1 MRRRHALTLGAL
13 ALSLALVFG
22 LCTGALRVPV
32 IGEGVL
38 AGDNHP
44 DLPSA
49 PSAQTASAP
58 TLPGE
63 SRPAEATAAI
73 KATPEATPQ
82 SSPDPLL
89 QTSLPPAEALR
100 RLDLCGQ
107 LAGAD
112 PTARFEDTWRWLG
125 DEAAQLERG
134 RYAQARAWMSDRC
147 GPWTL
152 APDSERAQA
161 LRTELV
167 RRAAQSADLRD
178 QLRALESASVEPTEV
193 DAIAARRQLEAALAD
208 GRPELLRDIGRVLE
222 RSHYAS
228 PELLGPYA
236 GGGASS
242 LFTLLACDLGM
253 PCGADSEPVRLN
265 CVLNGACG
273 YGDYETLLF
282 DAFHGTH
289 AAQILQQHRALLLA
303 RIRAG
308 QIRGLFDPVPLPP
321 KP

>member
-1 MRRRHALTLGAL
+1 MRNRHAQTLAAI
-13 ALSLALVFG
+13 ALSLALVWS
-22 LCTGALRVPV
+22 LWTGALRVP
-32 IGEGVL
+32 GSS
-38 AGDNHP
+38 AGALVDTNNP
-44 DLPSA
+44 DPPA
-49 PSAQTASAP
+49 AAVTATDAAP
-58 TLPGE
+58 TLPRE
-63 SRPAEATAAI
+63 LRPAEAMVA
-73 KATPEATPQ
+73 PEAAAEAAAQ
-82 SSPDPLL
+82 SGPDPLL
-89 QTSLPPAEALR
+89 QTGLPPAEALR

-107 LAGAD
+107 MAGAD

-125 DEAAQLERG
+125 EEAAQLERG
-134 RYAQARAWMSDRC
+134 RYAQARAWMAERC

-161 LRTELV
+161 LKAELA

-178 QLRALESASVEPTEV
+178 QLRTLELSSDQPGEA
-193 DAIAARRQLEAALAD
+193 DAIAARRQLEAALAS

-265 CVLNGACG
+265 CALAGACG
-273 YGDYETLLF
+273 YADYETLLF
-282 DAFHGTH
+282 DAFHGMH